1 MFPSSRTNPRQ
12 HPNFSGGTMPRDKRF
27 SCLAAATAT
36 CIIAIS
42 ISLAA
47 PGAPAQATAPP
58 PARTAAAAVTGSI
71 FGNVNDHQGSPL
83 AGAQVTLTNLST
95 KETTNGST
103 DGTGA
108 YSFDNLK
115 PGHYSIVF
123 DSKGLIS
130 KTHEVDVKPGKKSK
144 ISERLKPPEVKEKRN
159 VE

>member
-1 MFPSSRTNPRQ
+1 
-12 HPNFSGGTMPRDKRF
+12 MPRHKR
-27 SCLAAATAT
+27 SLSSSAVAAAT

-42 ISLAA
+42 ILIVA
-47 PGAPAQATAPP
+47 PATPAQATAPP
-58 PARTAAAAVTGSI
+58 PAHSQADTGSV
-71 FGNVNDHQGSPL
+71 FGNVSVHQGSPL

-108 YSFDNLK
+108 YSFDGLK

-123 DSKGLIS
+123 ESKGLVT
-130 KTHEVDVKPGKKSK
+130 KTQSLDVKPGKKSK
-144 ISERLKPPEVKEKRN
+144 VSERLKPPEVKKKTD

>member
-1 MFPSSRTNPRQ
+1 
-12 HPNFSGGTMPRDKRF
+12 MPRHKRF
-27 SCLAAATAT
+27 LYLAAATAT
-36 CIIAIS
+36 CIVAIS
-42 ISLAA
+42 ILIAA
-47 PGAPAQATAPP
+47 PPAPAQATAPP
-58 PARTAAAAVTGSI
+58 PAHAPVGTGSI
-71 FGNVNDHQGSPL
+71 FGSVNDHQGSPL

-123 DSKGLIS
+123 EYKGLIS
-130 KTHEVDVKPGKKSK
+130 KTHAVDVKPGKKSK
-144 ISERLKPPEVKEKRN
+144 VSERLKPPEVKQKRN